1 MKKALS
7 ILLAVLLLCSTGTL
21 AIPASAATVVA
32 SGRSVY
38 VDWKLES
45 DGKLTLSGSGYTAE
59 FTQTNRPPWEPYKSQ
74 IKTLVIGNGV
84 SKISNYSFYNYT
96 ALSGTITFPASM
108 RTIGSS
114 AFEGCTGLTGAP
126 KLNSGLVSMGTG
138 SFRRCTSMR
147 GSLVIPD
154 TVTDLGTSTFSNC
167 ISLDGGLTLSRN
179 LTKIPYAA
187 FADCIKMS
195 GSLVIPDNVTEILPF
210 AFSNCG
216 GLNGQL
222 KIGNSVERIYWQA
235 FENCSGLTGDL
246 VIPDSVKE
254 IDPAAFLNCV
264 GFNGKLQLGNGLEQ
278 LPEMDSATHGAF
290 YGCKNLSGELVLP
303 ESLTVIG
310 QNSFSECN
318 NLTGDFVLPSHL
330 TTIGN
335 RAFSECYNLSGTL
348 VIPESV
354 TTIGIDPF
362 HACARDT
369 DIVQFFANDPG
380 YISVTETVTARPS
393 CTTTG
398 TKTVSVKCTK
408 CNSYV
413 LSKTET
419 LPVQHSIMLFA
430 RKEPSGGRD
439 GTLAY
444 YYCPLCDK
452 YFEDEAGTVELPDD
466 YDFSIHCP
474 GDPKQENAKV
484 ETAEQPASF
493 DLVTRCRTHTTV
505 VLDRETFTLTMHPA
519 KEATYREDGN
529 IKYYTDESGTK
540 YVYDELRRVFNEND
554 DVFIH
559 LTLIPATS
567 IEMNQTNVDLRVD
580 DTFQLVATVK
590 PENASL
596 KDVTFT
602 SSDEAILSVNE
613 DGLITALKPGTATVT
628 CSTEEGL
635 TASVI
640 VTVQH
645 KHIAGEPQM
654 EDITKEATC
663 CESGV
668 GDLVSR
674 CTECGEELE
683 RETGVTIPPTGI
695 HPTELVPACE
705 ATAEADGN
713 IAYYIC
719 TTCDGLFKDDAATEP
734 TTAAE
739 VTLHFA
745 DTPKQENIRL
755 ESGNQPASFDLV
767 TYCKHDGTEL
777 TRETVLLEVHPA
789 KEATLEEDGNVK
801 YYTDEDGN
809 KYVYDE
815 ETGTFTETEDVST
828 QYPIVMEEHLDLDCS
843 EIQFFVGMQDKIGAE
858 IRPQD
863 ATFQDVTFRAEDPT
877 ILQVDD
883 DGTITALAEGETNV
897 IVSTHHG
904 IEERVHV
911 VVLHS
916 HVAGEA
922 QYEEITEE
930 PTCITPG
937 CGKLVTRCT
946 DCGAFMSSIGPV
958 EIPATGIHQTELVPA
973 REPSEDAD
981 GCKEHYVCTSCNGL
995 FWDEEAKQPTT
1006 EDEIRLHFA
1015 DAPQIENS
1023 RSESENQPASF
1034 ELVTY
1039 CKHDHT
1045 ELDRKT
1051 VTLEKHPAIEASLL
1065 GDGNVEYY
1073 TDDDGY
1079 KYVYDEETE
1088 VFKPVVDV
1096 TVPFVPIPVEKLHV
1110 NEDDLHLVIGETFQL
1125 ETTTEPENATFPQVI
1140 FTSSDES
1147 VAEVNPLGLVT
1158 AKSEGTATIECV
1170 TGDGATATVT
1180 VTVQHKHVAG
1190 EPQMEG
1196 ITKAATCCETGVGD
1210 LVTRCT
1216 VCGEEI
1222 DREEDVSIPATGVHL
1237 TELVPAHE
1245 PTEEA
1250 DGCKEHYICTTCDSL
1265 FKDEEA
1271 EQPTTLEEITL
1282 HFADTPRQE
1291 NIRLESDDQPASFDL
1306 VTYCKHDSTELDRKT
1321 VTLEMHPAKEA
1332 TLEEDGNVKYYTDE
1346 DGNKYVYDEETGTF
1360 TETEDVS
1367 TRYPIVIEEDLLLN
1381 GYGFTIPMYAQVQI
1395 IATVLPENATFKDVT
1410 YTVKNPTIL
1419 RVDEDGTMTPLSI
1432 GETYVI
1438 VTTHHGLSENI
1449 PITVVHGHV
1458 AGEPHFEDITI
1469 EPTCV
1474 EPGLGAW
1481 VVRCEEC
1488 GAFMSSISPVEIPA
1502 TGIHLTKLVSAREP
1516 SEDADGCKEHYVCTS
1531 CNGLFWDEEAK
1542 QPTTAEELVLHFAD
1556 TPRIENSKSESENR
1570 SASFDLVTYCMHDVT
1585 ELDRKTV
1592 ILEMHPAK
1600 DATPTEDGNVKYY
1613 TDEDGNK
1620 YVYDEDSTA
1629 FVPMDDV
1636 STQFPIIPVTGIEL
1650 NTDIIDLHEGET
1662 FQLIATAQPED
1673 ATFSAVS
1680 FTSSDESVL
1689 SVSED
1694 GLITA
1699 LKPGTATVV
1708 CRTQDGVSVTVTVT
1722 VEHNHIAGEP
1732 SMENITKEPTCSEPG
1747 VGDLVTRCTVCNEEL
1762 HREKGVT
1769 IPATGKHTPDEGQ
1782 KTQEIK
1788 GTCSTEGSYVFV
1800 VKCRDCGEV
1809 LSSETISTGYGDHAW
1824 NNGDLKS
1831 GKYDKYTVTDYTC
1844 QHCGQHRTEKTRNPN
1859 YQFRCKR
1866 CDWYDARRDT
1876 KGVLGL
1882 IYKLIH
1888 DITHMVQHINFLT

>member
-7 ILLAVLLLCSTGTL
+7 ILLALVLLCSTGTL
-21 AIPASAATVVA
+21 TFPASAATVVA
-32 SGRSVY
+32 SGRSGY
-38 VDWKLES
+38 VNWKLES
-45 DGKLTLSGSGYTAE
+45 DGKMTLSGNGYTSD
-59 FTQTNRPPWEPYKSQ
+59 FTQTDRPPWESYKSQ
-74 IKTLVIGNGV
+74 IKSLVISNGV
-84 SKISNYSFYNYT
+84 TKIGHYAFYKYT
-96 ALSGTITFPASM
+96 ALTGSLTFPSSM
-108 RTIGSS
+108 REIGSSTFDGCTGFNGTLTLNSGLTTIGAGAFRDCLFIGNLSIPDSVTTLGAGAFQHCACFNGTLHLSKNITEIGYATFAGCGMLKGDLVIPDSVTSISAFAFSSCMGLNGTLTIGSS
-114 AFEGCTGLTGAP
+114 VKT
-126 KLNSGLVSMGTG
+126 
-138 SFRRCTSMR
+138 
-147 GSLVIPD
+147 
-154 TVTDLGTSTFSNC
+154 
-167 ISLDGGLTLSRN
+167 
-179 LTKIPYAA
+179 
-187 FADCIKMS
+187 
-195 GSLVIPDNVTEILPF
+195 IL
-210 AFSNCG
+210 
-216 GLNGQL
+216 
-222 KIGNSVERIYWQA
+222 WQA

-246 VIPDSVKE
+246 IIPDSVTKV
-254 IDPAAFLNCV
+254 DYSAFSFCT
-264 GFNGKLQLGNGLEQ
+264 GFNGRLILGTSLEELGENKDGAYGAFFQCSGLTGDLV
-278 LPEMDSATHGAF
+278 LPDSLKIIGKGSFYGCSNLTGELALPSGLTTIGDRAF
-290 YGCKNLSGELVLP
+290 YGCHS
-303 ESLTVIG
+303 
-310 QNSFSECN
+310 
-318 NLTGDFVLPSHL
+318 
-330 TTIGN
+330 
-335 RAFSECYNLSGTL
+335 LSGTL
-348 VIPESV
+348 EIPESV
-354 TTIGIDPF
+354 TTIGADPF
-362 HACARDT
+362 HACAKDT
-369 DIVQFFANDPG
+369 DIVQFFANNPG

-408 CNSYV
+408 CSSYV

-419 LPVQHSIMLFA
+419 LPIKHSIMLFA
-430 RKEPSGGRD
+430 RREPSGGRD
-439 GTLAY
+439 GTVAY

-529 IKYYTDESGTK
+529 IKYYTDEGGTK

-567 IEMNQTNVDLRVD
+567 IEVNQTNVDLRVD

-590 PENASL
+590 PENATL

-602 SSDEAILSVNE
+602 SSDATILSVNE
-613 DGLITALKPGTATVT
+613 DGLITALKPGTAIVT

-635 TASVI
+635 TATVT

-654 EDITKEATC
+654 ENITKQATC
-663 CESGV
+663 CVAGI
-668 GDLVSR
+668 GDLVTR
-674 CTECGEELE
+674 CTECGEELD
-683 RETGVTIPPTGI
+683 RARNVTIPATGV
-695 HPTELVPACE
+695 HPTELVPARE

-713 IAYYIC
+713 IAHYIC
-719 TTCDGLFKDDAATEP
+719 TSCDSLFKDEAAKQP
-734 TTAAE
+734 TTEAE
-739 VTLHFA
+739 ITLHFA

-883 DGTITALAEGETNV
+883 DGTITALAEGETDV
-897 IVSTHHG
+897 IVTTHHG

-930 PTCITPG
+930 PTCVTPG
-937 CGKLVTRCT
+937 CGKLVTRCAE
-946 DCGAFMSSIGPV
+946 CGAFMSSIGPV
-958 EIPATGIHQTELVPA
+958 EIPATGIHLTELVPA

-981 GCKEHYVCTSCNGL
+981 GYIAHYRCSSCNGL
-995 FWDEEAKQPTT
+995 FWDEESKQPTT
-1006 EDEIRLHFA
+1006 EEEIRLHFA

-1023 RSESENQPASF
+1023 RPESENQPASF

-1045 ELDRKT
+1045 ELERKT
-1051 VTLEKHPAIEASLL
+1051 VTLEKHPATEASLL
-1065 GDGNVEYY
+1065 GDGNVEHY
-1073 TDDDGY
+1073 TDDDGN
-1079 KYVYDEETE
+1079 KYVYDDETDA
-1088 VFKPVVDV
+1088 FKPVDDV
-1096 TVPFVPIPVEKLHV
+1096 TVPFVPIPVEKLHI
-1110 NEDDLHLVIGETFQL
+1110 NEDNLHLVIGDTFQL

-1158 AKSEGTATIECV
+1158 AKGEGTATIECV
-1170 TGDGATATVT
+1170 TGDGATVTVT
-1180 VTVQHKHVAG
+1180 VTVQHRHVAG
-1190 EPQMEG
+1190 EPQMED

-1210 LVTRCT
+1210 LVTRCSI
-1216 VCGEEI
+1216 CSEEL
-1222 DREEDVSIPATGVHL
+1222 DREENVTIPATGIHQ
-1237 TELVPAHE
+1237 TEFVPARE
-1245 PTEEA
+1245 PNEEA

-1265 FKDEEA
+1265 FKDEAA
-1271 EQPTTLEEITL
+1271 EQPTAVEEVTL
-1282 HFADTPRQE
+1282 HYADTPKQE
-1291 NIRLESDDQPASFDL
+1291 NVQLESDDQPASFDL

-1346 DGNKYVYDEETGTF
+1346 DGNKYVYDEETETF
-1360 TETEDVS
+1360 MEKGDVS
-1367 TRYPIVIEEDLLLN
+1367 TQYPIVMEEDLLLN

-1410 YTVKNPTIL
+1410 FTVEDPSIIRL
-1419 RVDEDGTMTPLSI
+1419 DEDGTITPIAI
-1432 GETYVI
+1432 GQTNII
-1438 VTTHHGLSENI
+1438 VTTHHGI
-1449 PITVVHGHV
+1449 TRTVPVTVVHGHV
-1458 AGEPHFEDITI
+1458 AGEPHFEDITL
-1469 EPTCV
+1469 EPTCIQ
-1474 EPGLGAW
+1474 PGLGMR

-1488 GAFMSSISPVEIPA
+1488 GAFMSSQGPVEIPA
-1502 TGIHLTKLVSAREP
+1502 TGIHLTELVPAREP
-1516 SEDADGCKEHYVCTS
+1516 TEEADGYTQHYICTT
-1531 CNGLFWDEEAK
+1531 CNGLFKDEEAK
-1542 QPTTAEELVLHFAD
+1542 QPTTAKELTLHYAD
-1556 TPRIENSKSESENR
+1556 TPIIENSRPESEDQP
-1570 SASFDLVTYCMHDVT
+1570 ASFDLVTYCMHDDT
-1585 ELDRKTV
+1585 ELNRKT
-1592 ILEMHPAK
+1592 ITLEMHPAK
-1600 DATPTEDGNVKYY
+1600 DATPTEDGNIKYY
-1613 TDEDGNK
+1613 TDEEGNK
-1620 YVYDEDSTA
+1620 YVYDEDSAA

-1636 STQFPIIPVTGIEL
+1636 STQFPIIPVSGIEL
-1650 NTDIIDLHEGET
+1650 NTDKIDLHEGET
-1662 FQLIATAQPED
+1662 FQLVATVQPED

-1680 FTSSDESVL
+1680 FASSDESVL

-1699 LKPGTATVV
+1699 LKPGTATII
-1708 CRTQDGVSVTVTVT
+1708 CRTQDGVSLTVTVT
-1722 VEHNHIAGEP
+1722 VEHNHFAGEP

-1762 HREKGVT
+1762 DREKGVS
-1769 IPATGKHTPDEGQ
+1769 IPATGKHTPNEGQ
-1782 KTQEIK
+1782 KTQEVK

-1800 VKCRDCGEV
+1800 VKCRDCDEV

-1824 NNGDLKS
+1824 NDGDVKS

-1844 QHCGQHRTEKTRNPN
+1844 QHCGQHKTEQTRNPN

-1866 CDWYDARRDT
+1866 CDWYDARKNT
-1876 KGVLGL
+1876 PGVRGFV
-1882 IYKLIH
+1882 YRMIH
-1888 DITHMVQHINFLT
+1888 DITHTVQRINFLT